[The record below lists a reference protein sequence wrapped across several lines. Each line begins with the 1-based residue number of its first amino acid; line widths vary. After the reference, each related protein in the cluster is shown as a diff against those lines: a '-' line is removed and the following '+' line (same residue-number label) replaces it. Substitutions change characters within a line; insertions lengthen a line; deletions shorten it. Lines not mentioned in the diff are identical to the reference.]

1 MSAAVEAPHTWV
13 LLRGLTRERGHWGA
27 LPRLMQE
34 GLASQG
40 AAQIVAI
47 DLPGNGALHT
57 LRSPARI
64 ATTMQACRAQLQAAG
79 LRPPFGV
86 LAMSMGAMV
95 AVEWAAQHPEEFAA
109 CVLVNTSMRP
119 FSPWY
124 QRLRPASYGALLH
137 LALWPQP
144 DEQRERTVL
153 ALTSRQARQPDEV
166 VDAWTLLRRQH
177 PVSTMNA
184 LRQLAAAARY
194 HAPLRAP
201 AVPVLVLASAR
212 DALVDVACSRK
223 LAQRWRVPLRE
234 HASAGHDLPLD
245 DGPWV
250 VAQLRDLFTAS

>member
-1 MSAAVEAPHTWV
+1 MSGGMEVPRTWV

-40 AAQIVAI
+40 AVQIVAI
-47 DLPGNGALHT
+47 DLPGNGALNA
-57 LRSPARI
+57 LRSPTRI
-64 ATTMQACRAQLQAAG
+64 AATVQACRSQLQAAG
-79 LRPPFGV
+79 LRPPFCV

-95 AVEWAAQHPEEFAA
+95 ATEWAAQHPEELAA

-124 QRLRPASYGALLH
+124 RRLRPGSYGALLH

-144 DEQRERTVL
+144 DDQRERTVL
-153 ALTSRQARQPDEV
+153 ALTSRHARQPEAV
-166 VDAWTLLRRQH
+166 VDAWTSLRRRH

-184 LRQLAAAARY
+184 LRQLWAAARY
-194 HAPLRAP
+194 RAPLHPP
-201 AVPVLVLASAR
+201 AVPLLVLASAR
-212 DALVDVACSRK
+212 DGLVDAACSRK
-223 LAQRWRVPLRE
+223 LAQQWRAPLRE

-250 VAQLRDLFTAS
+250 VTQLRDLFTVS